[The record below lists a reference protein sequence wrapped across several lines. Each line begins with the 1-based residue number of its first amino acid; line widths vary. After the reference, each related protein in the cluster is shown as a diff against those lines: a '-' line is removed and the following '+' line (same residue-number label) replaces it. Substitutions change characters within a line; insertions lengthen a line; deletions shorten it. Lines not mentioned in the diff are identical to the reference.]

1 MGRGFES
8 LLRHHMSYLVI
19 RVLSVL
25 PLSWLYVV
33 MGAIAGTLRLIGWR
47 RELVAQHLERC
58 LPEANPAQRRQ
69 ITRDFYRYLG
79 ELSAEI
85 GYATSISREALQ
97 ERVRLENPEVVAD
110 ALRAGQRVLILSAH
124 HCNWEWLLLR
134 CSVSF
139 DAPLT
144 AAYKRMR
151 NPQTDQAVRALRE
164 QFGGTMI
171 PAKQLVQHLL
181 RQRGQVRL
189 LAMLAD
195 QSPPVINEQQ
205 SWLEFFGQQ
214 TAFYNGPGWIGAK
227 MGYTAVLATMQ
238 REGRGYYSVRFVEL
252 APPGKRLDSDQI
264 LRTYVHEL
272 ESHVRAYPGQ
282 YFWAYNRWKR
292 EKPLYG

>member
-8 LLRHHMSYLVI
+8 LLRHHMSSFVI
-19 RVLSVL
+19 RVLSFL

-33 MGAIAGTLRLIGWR
+33 MGIVAGTLRLIGWR
-47 RELVAQHLERC
+47 RKLVAQHLERC
-58 LPEANPAQRRQ
+58 LPDADLAQRRQ

-110 ALRAGQRVLILSAH
+110 ALRAGQRLLILSAH

-134 CSVSF
+134 CSVTF

-144 AAYKRMR
+144 ATYKRMR
-151 NPQTDQAVRALRE
+151 NPRTDQAVRALRE
-164 QFGGTMI
+164 QFGGTMV
-171 PAKQLVQHLL
+171 PAKQLVPHLL
-181 RQRGQVRL
+181 RERGRVRL

-195 QSPPVINEQQ
+195 QSPPAINEQQ
-205 SWLEFFGQQ
+205 SWLQFFGQP
-214 TAFYNGPGWIGAK
+214 TAFHSGPGWIGAK
-227 MGYTAVLATMQ
+227 MGYAVVLATMR
-238 REGRGYYSVRFVEL
+238 REGRGRYSVRFVEL
-252 APPGKRLDSDQI
+252 AAAGKRLDSAEI
-264 LRTYVHEL
+264 LESYVHEL
-272 ESHVRAYPGQ
+272 ESHVRAHPGQ